1 MSLAF
6 IFPGQGS
13 QTVGMGRGLADAF
26 PAARLVFDEVD
37 EALGEALTKVIWEGP
52 AETLMLTENAQPG
65 LMAVSLAAM
74 RVLETEAGVDL
85 ARDARFVAGHSLG
98 EYSALAAAG
107 ALGIG
112 DTARLLRIRGRAMQ
126 KAVPVGTGAMAALL
140 GLDFEQAVA
149 VAGEAAENQV
159 CQAAN
164 DNGGGQVVVSGD
176 KAAVE
181 RAVEIAK
188 GKGARRAMML
198 SVSAPFHCSLMQ
210 PAADVMAAALAGVTV
225 KSPVVPVVAN
235 VLAKPIRD
243 PADIVAALVAQVT
256 GTVRWRDSITFMAD
270 AGVTRFCE
278 VGAGKV
284 LSGLVKRIAEGA
296 IGVSVGAPD
305 DVAAFKTPRP

>member
-26 PAARLVFDEVD
+26 PAARLVFEEVD

-107 ALGIG
+107 ALRIG

-140 GLDFEQAVA
+140 GLDFEQAVT
-149 VAGEAAENQV
+149 VAGEAAEDQV

-198 SVSAPFHCSLMQ
+198 PVSAPFHCSLMQ
-210 PAADVMAAALAGVTV
+210 PAADAMAAALAGVTV

-243 PADIVAALVAQVT
+243 PADIVGALVAQVT
-256 GTVRWRDSITFMAD
+256 GTVRWRDSISFMAD

-284 LSGLVKRIAEGA
+284 LSGTRQTHSRRRNRCFGRYAG
-296 IGVSVGAPD
+296 
-305 DVAAFKTPRP
+305 